1 MAEDASPWS
10 SNHGSRRM
18 KWPVWT
24 LLIRCSLASVLAETR
39 TKSEPSLREFRDPNG
54 RLFRLNLKTGA
65 TEWED
70 EKSQRSGEPGHAE
83 LEDWLGGSDPAAEE
97 VRQDLALDLG
107 MRPASAP
114 RESRSGQASA
124 ALKSLRAKV
133 ETKPSKQKM
142 LESQADKK
150 SVTGFGSVVTATSRQ
165 LRDRAWAQAQQKVP
179 ESDGSRTGNPGITAR
194 SYGIHGTHGTSNG
207 ATGAFPSSDRELLNR
222 GKKLLAKLEK
232 EDELDAV
239 AVREKPLK

>member
-1 MAEDASPWS
+1 MECQRKPAAVWHQPRS
-10 SNHGSRRM
+10 SVFS
-18 KWPVWT
+18 
-24 LLIRCSLASVLAETR
+24 AR

-142 LESQADKK
+142 LESQAFM
-150 SVTGFGSVVTATSRQ
+150 S
-165 LRDRAWAQAQQKVP
+165 LM
-179 ESDGSRTGNPGITAR
+179 DGSDIVCACVCAILFMALAMHRPVLSSSQVHVEKHITR
-194 SYGIHGTHGTSNG
+194 QVTTSWG
-207 ATGAFPSSDRELLNR
+207 LF
-222 GKKLLAKLEK
+222 
-232 EDELDAV
+232 LDSQP
-239 AVREKPLK
+239 KC